1 MTFESFASGQS
12 FFLWSSFVIALIMGM
27 GATKTNFCTRGAVL
41 DWVNKGDTGRLH
53 SYLFAIAIAV
63 LGIMGLEAAGM
74 VDVTNSAPPY
84 RQNQFV
90 WAENLL
96 GGLMFGIG
104 MVLATGCPTKTL
116 QRLAGGNIKSL
127 MVILIIA
134 PIAYFM
140 LNPFPG
146 TDQTL
151 YSVLFH
157 GWIRPLATT
166 LSTKQD
172 LGAMLFSPDKVAL
185 GRMIMG
191 GIIGVLLLIFIFKS
205 RDFRSNFNNILGG
218 LVVGLAVLS
227 AWYVTSN
234 VVIHADTETMK
245 IQKFAQDWDMF
256 AKPGDV
262 KPAQT
267 GPLAPQSIAFIN
279 PMGQTVG
286 YVSQGFNKTMLTFG
300 MMAAA
305 GFILGAFLWLLIS
318 RQLRIEWFSSFSDFK
333 NHFIGAILMGF
344 GGVLGLGCTIS
355 QGIVGFSTLALGS
368 ILTTM
373 AIVFGSVLT
382 MKIQYY
388 KRMYET
394 DATFFKAFVSA
405 LVDIKLLPPG
415 MRKLKMV

>member
-1 MTFESFASGQS
+1 MTFESFASAQS

-27 GATKTNFCTRGAVL
+27 GATKTNFCTRGAVS
-41 DWVNKGDTGRLH
+41 DWVTKGDTGRLRA
-53 SYLFAIAIAV
+53 YLFAIAIGV
-63 LGIMGLEAAGM
+63 LGIMALEAAGM
-74 VDVTNSAPPY
+74 VDVTNTAPPY
-84 RQNQFV
+84 RQNQFM
-90 WAENLL
+90 WAEHLL

-104 MVLATGCPTKTL
+104 MVLASGCPTRTL
-116 QRLAGGNIKSL
+116 QRIAGGNIKSL

-146 TDQTL
+146 TDKTL
-151 YSVLFH
+151 FSVLFH

-172 LGAMLFSPDKVAL
+172 LGAILFSPDKVAL

-191 GIIGVLLLIFIFKS
+191 GIVGVLLLIFIFKS
-205 RDFRSNFNNILGG
+205 RDFRRNFDNVLGG
-218 LVVGLAVLS
+218 LVIGLVVLS

-234 VVIHADTETMK
+234 VMIHADTETMK
-245 IQKFAQDWDMF
+245 IQKFAQEWDMF

-262 KPAQT
+262 QPAQT

-279 PMGQTVG
+279 PMGQTIS
-286 YVSQGFNKTMLTFG
+286 YVSHGFNKAFLTFG

-305 GFILGAFLWLLIS
+305 GCILGSFLWLLIS
-318 RQLRIEWFSSFSDFK
+318 RKLRIEWFSSFRDFV

-355 QGIVGFSTLALGS
+355 QGVVGVSTLALGS
-368 ILTTM
+368 ILTVV
-373 AIVFGSVLT
+373 AIVFGMALT
-382 MKIQYY
+382 IKIQYY
-388 KRMYET
+388 KKMYEA
-394 DATFFKAFVSA
+394 DATFSKAFVSS
-405 LVDIKLLPPG
+405 LVDLKLLPSG
-415 MRKLKMV
+415 MRKLKVV